1 MQSTLIRQETRTK
14 KKEKLMMTNIQAQTQ
29 HEAIYNTNL
38 HDLEKKHLV
47 SLSIPPLEEWHRLY
61 ANL

>member
-1 MQSTLIRQETRTK
+1 MQLTLIREETRTK

-38 HDLEKKHLV
+38 HDLEKKNIWFH
-47 SLSIPPLEEWHRLY
+47 
-61 ANL
+61 